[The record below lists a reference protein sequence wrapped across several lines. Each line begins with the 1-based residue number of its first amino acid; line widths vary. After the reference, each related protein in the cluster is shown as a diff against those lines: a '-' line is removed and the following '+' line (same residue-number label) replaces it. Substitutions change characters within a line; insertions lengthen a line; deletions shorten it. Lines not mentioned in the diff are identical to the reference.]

1 MDMKMRMILGI
12 VMVALAMTVAAG
24 TQAKDRNSRNV
35 LVPYDGAVAG
45 SHLASGR
52 YDVQWVTHSPEAT
65 VTFQQASKV
74 VATVEGKV
82 VDRGTKYSNN
92 QVIYDE
98 KPGGTPVIS
107 EIRFAGSREV
117 IVFNQ

>member
-1 MDMKMRMILGI
+1 MKMRMIWGLTT
-12 VMVALAMTVAAG
+12 MALALIVTAG
-24 TQAKDRNSRNV
+24 AQAKAKNSRDV
-35 LVPYDGAVAG
+35 LVPYDGALAG

-65 VTFQQASKV
+65 VTFQQSSKV
-74 VATVEGKV
+74 VMTAEGKV
-82 VDRGTKYSNN
+82 VDRGSKYANN

-98 KPGGTPVIS
+98 KADGARTIQ
-107 EIRFAGSREV
+107 EIRFKGSSEV